1 MQSQPS
7 VFSKEEA
14 MENDIAYDNELQA
27 SFGCTYAVL
36 GFLLTNSAQVAAFSD
51 RNRGQRRSRT

>member
-1 MQSQPS
+1 
-7 VFSKEEA
+7 